1 MKEGDKEVRSERKG
15 GGERGREK
23 RERGRERGAGCLVV
37 TVLDFPPL
45 PPKSRMPEFVF
56 SPVVT

>member
-15 GGERGREK
+15 GGREGEREK
-23 RERGRERGAGCLVV
+23 RGGRERGAGCLVV